1 MHRWWPRSLAGQA
14 IALQIAVIAVVVLA
28 GSVLALIDARQDGDA
43 AARQQVVSIAT
54 ALADSP
60 STAAAI
66 ESGRATQV
74 LQPVTEAVRTNTDIA
89 FITIMSSDGTRFTH
103 TDPQQIGGHYLG
115 TIEPALR
122 GEIFTEVY
130 TGTLGPSIRA
140 IAPVHDGSGRVVGLV
155 SAGIT
160 LQTLAQRWRD
170 QWPTI
175 AIVSVAALTVSF
187 VGVWAIRRRLLRQTH
202 GLRPDE
208 LRVMYEHHD
217 AILHSV
223 SEGLIVLDRCRVV
236 LVNDEARRLLG
247 LPPGSVDESDLPEF
261 LRTYNPGV
269 RDEVHVTD
277 ERVLVVNRSPVGDA
291 GLARDSEVVTVRDRT
306 ELQGALGELS
316 SLQVLTDSLRSQA
329 HEAANKLHTVITM
342 VEMGRPE
349 DAVKFA
355 TDELALSQRLVDRLS
370 GDVAEPALVALLLGK
385 TAQADERGI
394 ALTITEDTHL
404 ASDTENIPLTA
415 QEMVTVLGNLVDN
428 AMDACDRDDPWVEV
442 TVSQGDDELLI
453 RVADSG
459 PGMDAETF
467 ERSMQRGYS
476 TKSTGDG
483 AEPHGLGL
491 ALVAQVVKRHD
502 GTLTADV
509 TYGSVVTVTVPG
521 RLGEPGDLRHDR
533 RGRSVDRRG
542 APHVSGTPGRLLGHH
557 RRAHRPRRDAAG
569 GCGRGGQYTD
579 RAGVARPRA
588 ARRQRH
594 QPGVGAGGS
603 AACAGHHRDHV

>member
-1 MHRWWPRSLAGQA
+1 MRRWWPRSLAGQA
-14 IALQIAVIAVVVLA
+14 IALQIAVIAVIVLA

-74 LQPVTEAVRTNTDIA
+74 LQPVTEAVRTNTEIA
-89 FITIMSSDGTRFTH
+89 FITIMSPEGTRFTH

-122 GEIFTEVY
+122 GETFTEVY

-160 LQTLAQRWRD
+160 QQTLAQRWRD

-175 AIVSVAALTVSF
+175 AIVSIAALAVSF

-223 SEGLIVLDRCRVV
+223 SEGLIVLDRGRVV

-247 LPPGSVDESDLPEF
+247 LQPGTVAESDLPEF
-261 LRTYNPGV
+261 LRTYDPGV

-277 ERVLVVNRSPVGDA
+277 DRVLVVNRSRVAD
-291 GLARDSEVVTVRDRT
+291 LAHSEVVTVRDRT

-370 GDVAEPALVALLLGK
+370 GDVAAPALVALLLGK

-404 ASDTENIPLTA
+404 ASDTENVSLTA

-459 PGMDAETF
+459 AGMDAETF

-521 RLGEPGDLRHDR
+521 AVR
-533 RGRSVDRRG
+533 
-542 APHVSGTPGRLLGHH
+542 
-557 RRAHRPRRDAAG
+557 
-569 GCGRGGQYTD
+569 
-579 RAGVARPRA
+579 
-588 ARRQRH
+588 
-594 QPGVGAGGS
+594 
-603 AACAGHHRDHV
+603 